1 MDQQTPGTQSETG
14 SSPQQAYTP
23 VQHHTPAAVSGQP
36 DLAKRAI
43 AVVIDGVI
51 AAAIYTVLA
60 RVFGMVLGGGL
71 VAWMVGNFVG
81 SAAALGFYLARDVA
95 YQGRSPGKK
104 VMGLNVATASGG
116 PITAQD
122 SIKRNLTLSISW
134 VGMLIMTIPVL
145 GTIVGG
151 LVATAGGLVG
161 LYEAYLVV
169 THQQRVGDKIA
180 GTHVVVDGTPAVA
193 L

>member
-23 VQHHTPAAVSGQP
+23 VQHHAPFPAAGQP
-36 DLAKRAI
+36 DTVKRAV
-43 AVVIDGVI
+43 AVIIDGVI
-51 AAAIYTVLA
+51 AGAAYTIISK
-60 RVFGMVLGGGL
+60 VFGIALGSGLIGLLVGNLVGGL
-71 VAWMVGNFVG
+71 
-81 SAAALGFYLARDVA
+81 AALAFMLARDVA

-122 SIKRNLTLSISW
+122 SIKRNLTISAGYLIAPLMSIP
-134 VGMLIMTIPVL
+134 IL
-145 GTIVGG
+145 GWIAAPIVGLAATAIG
-151 LVATAGGLVG
+151 IYECYLVATN
-161 LYEAYLVV
+161 
-169 THQQRVGDKIA
+169 QQRVGDKIA
-180 GTHVVVDGTPAVA
+180 GTHVVVDGTPAIA

>member
-1 MDQQTPGTQSETG
+1 MDPQTPGTQSETG

-23 VQHHTPAAVSGQP
+23 VQHHAPAAASGQP

-51 AAAIYTVLA
+51 AAAIYTVLS
-60 RVFGMVLGGGL
+60 RVFGMVLGGSL
-71 VAWMVGNFVG
+71 VGWMVGNFVG
-81 SAAALGFYLARDVA
+81 SAAALAFYLARDVA

-116 PITAQD
+116 PITPQE

-134 VGMLIMTIPVL
+134 VGALIMTIPIL
-145 GTIVGG
+145 GTIVGS
-151 LVATAGGLVG
+151 LVSLVG
-161 LYEAYLVV
+161 AVVALYEIYLVV